1 MIAIHKI
8 KFNKVEFHYSKERKM
23 LLLKY
28 KNKLNINS
36 MKNPQLKEPF
46 NEIEDNTNKE
56 MELSEDED
64 DEDEV
69 KIVSNLDNVISRN
82 KEKENK
88 NQDNIKFKINKEKE
102 ELKDISKSLNKQNPK
117 IDLAESKSYPKKK
130 KNKTMN
136 RTDIKRQKKTKKNI
150 Y

>member
-1 MIAIHKI
+1 MS
-8 KFNKVEFHYSKERKM
+8 NKSPINLFTPVVLLNGLVTDKNTYTKERKM

-130 KNKTMN
+130 FPFN
-136 RTDIKRQKKTKKNI
+136 
-150 Y
+150 YP